1 MKTILASGSPRRKE
15 LFDKYGIDY
24 TVDFVETEEVLDE
37 SLTLFKRLENIA
49 LQKAKPLQIKYP
61 NNIIVSADTMVTFQD
76 EMLGKPKNREDAK
89 RMLELL
95 SNNKQVVITAVC
107 IIKDQ
112 QSTTFTDATT
122 VTFKKLSD
130 QEIEDYLDRYPSQLS
145 GGQQQRVA
153 IARTLAPNPK
163 VLFMDEPLSN
173 LDAKLRL
180 EMRTELKRL
189 HSSTNSTFVYVTH
202 DQLEAMTLATEV
214 CLMKNG
220 LLQQYD
226 PPLYVYSNPN
236 NLFVADFVGNPA
248 INFIQAKAK
257 QIEGNTYEVKF
268 HNVVARFEANNEFEL
283 PSEDVVIGIRPEF
296 IRICE
301 DGLKAKVYSTLP
313 AGMETTVKVDIGEDI
328 LTSVIFGIIDYKVNE
343 EVSID
348 FVGNSIIL
356 FNKESTKRLV
366 DGKLEIVK

>member
-1 MKTILASGSPRRKE
+1 MKKMKNKIILASSSPRRKE

-130 QEIEDYLDRYPSQLS
+130 QEIEDYLDTNEWQGKAGAYAIQ
-145 GGQQQRVA
+145 GVA
-153 IARTLAPNPK
+153 SKFVEKI
-163 VLFMDEPLSN
+163 DG
-173 LDAKLRL
+173 DL
-180 EMRTELKRL
+180 E
-189 HSSTNSTFVYVTH
+189 N
-202 DQLEAMTLATEV
+202 
-214 CLMKNG
+214 
-220 LLQQYD
+220 
-226 PPLYVYSNPN
+226 
-236 NLFVADFVGNPA
+236 
-248 INFIQAKAK
+248 
-257 QIEGNTYEVKF
+257 
-268 HNVVARFEANNEFEL
+268 
-283 PSEDVVIGIRPEF
+283 VIGMP
-296 IRICE
+296 
-301 DGLKAKVYSTLP
+301 
-313 AGMETTVKVDIGEDI
+313 M
-328 LTSVIFGIIDYKVNE
+328 YKV
-343 EVSID
+343 I
-348 FVGNSIIL
+348 
-356 FNKESTKRLV
+356 KY
-366 DGKLEIVK
+366 LET

>member
-1 MKTILASGSPRRKE
+1 MVGETINEIIEKSNDVKIDIDQDGTVVIYHSDQEAIDTAVSLIERIVKKAEVGEIYDGTIARVNDNYAFVTLFEGTDGFLHISDWSYERTSKMQDVCKVGDVIKVKVTKVDDKGKVNVSRKALLPKPVKKKKKMKKMKNKIILASSSPRRKE

-130 QEIEDYLDRYPSQLS
+130 QEIEDYLDTNEWQGKAGAYAIQ
-145 GGQQQRVA
+145 GVA
-153 IARTLAPNPK
+153 SKFVEKIDGDLENVIGMPMYK
-163 VLFMDEPLSN
+163 VI
-173 LDAKLRL
+173 K
-180 EMRTELKRL
+180 
-189 HSSTNSTFVYVTH
+189 Y
-202 DQLEAMTLATEV
+202 LEA
-214 CLMKNG
+214 
-220 LLQQYD
+220 
-226 PPLYVYSNPN
+226 
-236 NLFVADFVGNPA
+236 
-248 INFIQAKAK
+248 
-257 QIEGNTYEVKF
+257 
-268 HNVVARFEANNEFEL
+268 
-283 PSEDVVIGIRPEF
+283 
-296 IRICE
+296 
-301 DGLKAKVYSTLP
+301 
-313 AGMETTVKVDIGEDI
+313 
-328 LTSVIFGIIDYKVNE
+328 
-343 EVSID
+343 
-348 FVGNSIIL
+348 
-356 FNKESTKRLV
+356 
-366 DGKLEIVK
+366 